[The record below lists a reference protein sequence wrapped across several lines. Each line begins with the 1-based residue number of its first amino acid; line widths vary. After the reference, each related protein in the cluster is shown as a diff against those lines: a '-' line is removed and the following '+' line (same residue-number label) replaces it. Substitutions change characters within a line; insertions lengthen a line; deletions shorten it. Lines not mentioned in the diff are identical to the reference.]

1 MSKGKETSLIS
12 RAYLILYN
20 VALCIGWAY
29 ILAGVALYYWEY
41 KPTLGSHVPGL
52 YNAVGT
58 ALRVFQTAAFL
69 EVGEDVISVFV
80 KYEKF
85 PSGDPLCNW

>member
-1 MSKGKETSLIS
+1 MSKGKETSLLS

-29 ILAGVALYYWEY
+29 VLAGVVHYYWLY
-41 KPTLGSHVPGL
+41 RPALGSHVPGL
-52 YNAVGT
+52 YDAVGT

-69 EVGEDVISVFV
+69 EVSEDVI
-80 KYEKF
+80 
-85 PSGDPLCNW
+85 

>member
-1 MSKGKETSLIS
+1 MSKGKETSLLS

-29 ILAGVALYYWEY
+29 VLVGAVLYYWSY
-41 KPTLGSHVPGL
+41 RPALGSHVPGL

-58 ALRVFQTAAFL
+58 VLRIFQTAAFL
-69 EVGEDVISVFV
+69 EVSEGVI
-80 KYEKF
+80 
-85 PSGDPLCNW
+85 